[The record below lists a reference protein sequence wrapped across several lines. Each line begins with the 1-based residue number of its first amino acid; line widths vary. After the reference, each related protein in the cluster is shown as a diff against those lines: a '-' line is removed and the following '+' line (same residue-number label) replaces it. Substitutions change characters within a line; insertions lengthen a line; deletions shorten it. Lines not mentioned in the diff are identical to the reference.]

1 MQSMKDTFINWFTR
15 FNSFLIRIS
24 GGKIG
29 SKLGTQTVLLLHT
42 VGRKSG
48 RERVT
53 PIAYFDCEDKYV
65 LVASNWGRD
74 KQADWFLN
82 LQTHSR
88 AIVEVRGAS
97 REVRARVTL
106 DNEYERLWK
115 FVTQRHPPYLD
126 YQKMTAR
133 RIPIVLLEPIPS
145 FS

>member
-1 MQSMKDTFINWFTR
+1 MKDTLINWFTR

-24 GGKIG
+24 GGKLG

-53 PIAYFDCEDKYV
+53 LIAYFDYEGKYL
-65 LVASNWGRD
+65 LVASNWGRN

-82 LQTHSR
+82 LQSHPLAR
-88 AIVEVRGAS
+88 IEIRGTL
-97 REVRARVTL
+97 REVQARVTH
-106 DNEYERLWK
+106 DDEYERLWK

-126 YQKMTAR
+126 YQKMAAR
-133 RIPIVLLEPIPS
+133 RIPVVLLEPIAN